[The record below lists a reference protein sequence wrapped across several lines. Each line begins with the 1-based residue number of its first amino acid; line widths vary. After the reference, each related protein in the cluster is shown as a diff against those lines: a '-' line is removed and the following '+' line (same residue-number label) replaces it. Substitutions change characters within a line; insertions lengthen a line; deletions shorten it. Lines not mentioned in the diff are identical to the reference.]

1 MEEEEDG
8 LERFISSITNI
19 RIIRIISYTV
29 ARIISYTVEAR
40 RTG

>member
-8 LERFISSITNI
+8 LERFMSSITNI
-19 RIIRIISYTV
+19 RIISC
-29 ARIISYTVEAR
+29 TVEAR